1 MLGAALLVVLQR
13 EQRGLADGQK
23 VSGQQIQILVLV
35 LDERVEGKV
44 LETVRRHFDR
54 GLGVGGVTRNSKWP
68 PNGRIR

>member
-54 GLGVGGVTRNSKWP
+54 GLGGVTRNSKWP

>member
-54 GLGVGGVTRNSKWP
+54 GLGAGGDEELKMATERKD
-68 PNGRIR
+68 